1 MIMKVAFVNA
11 KIIPVE
17 GKNIE
22 NGTLLIEG
30 SKIKSLGVDLPTKGY
45 EVVDCTGLVITPGLI
60 DAHSHVGV
68 FEEGTSA
75 SHVHDGNETTE
86 AAVPYLR
93 TMDSLFPLDLGF
105 DDARRGGVTT
115 MGVTHGSAN
124 PIGAQNVVVKSAGIT
139 VSDMVIKEPAGVKF
153 AMGENPKRVGRE
165 NKRAPHTRMAVAHTI
180 RKAFYDALD
189 YRNDII
195 EYEHK
200 IKNMSNDDKKEFIKP
215 PKKDLGKEILL
226 QLIDNTIPV
235 RSHAHRADDIETAIR
250 LSEEFGYRL
259 VIEHATE
266 SYKIKD
272 LIVSKNIPLVIGPI
286 FGRGSRTKNE
296 LRDQQMSTPGVMV
309 KAGAL
314 VCLTTDAPVVPID
327 SLRDSLIQCIREG
340 LPMDKA
346 LEIVTINPAKILGVD
361 DRVGSLK
368 EGKDAD
374 FLIFNGDPFDSR
386 NSVIKTYIDGNLV
399 FSL

>member
-1 MIMKVAFVNA
+1 
-11 KIIPVE
+11 
-17 GKNIE
+17 
-22 NGTLLIEG
+22 
-30 SKIKSLGVDLPTKGY
+30 
-45 EVVDCTGLVITPGLI
+45 
-60 DAHSHVGV
+60 
-68 FEEGTSA
+68 
-75 SHVHDGNETTE
+75 
-86 AAVPYLR
+86 
-93 TMDSLFPLDLGF
+93 
-105 DDARRGGVTT
+105 
-115 MGVTHGSAN
+115 
-124 PIGAQNVVVKSAGIT
+124 
-139 VSDMVIKEPAGVKF
+139 
-153 AMGENPKRVGRE
+153 
-165 NKRAPHTRMAVAHTI
+165 MAVAHTI

>member
-1 MIMKVAFVNA
+1 MKIAFVNA

-22 NGTLLIEG
+22 NGTLLIDG
-30 SKIKSLGVDLPTKGY
+30 SKIKSLGENLSTKGY
-45 EVVDCTGLVITPGLI
+45 EVIDCTGLVITPGLI

-340 LPMDKA
+340 LPTDKA